1 MDGNQLKLNKKEI
14 RLVQELINLQYPTKD
29 IEIQADLIRD
39 IFKFDI
45 QADQLKRIAPF
56 KQILFSRVVGGVK
69 TSANGRIQVQIK
81 RVKKKNRS

>member
-1 MDGNQLKLNKKEI
+1 MNKKEI
-14 RLVQELINLQYPTKD
+14 RLLSELIDLKFPVRKSDY
-29 IEIQADLIRD
+29 EIKADLIRD
-39 IFKFDI
+39 LFAFDI
-45 QADQLKRIAPF
+45 QADQLKHIAPF